1 MHSENEILAG
11 YKARFEADKNGETED
26 PKKIEELKNEL
37 KKAETRHK
45 KQLTENRKLRKENND
60 LKKKLVEIEKLNT
73 EKTETE
79 KEQTATN
86 SNVPESGHS
95 PNVNPSAADIEDTQC
110 EIPQVKTCYK
120 LVKYFYFRHLAC

>member
-11 YKARFEADKNGETED
+11 YKARLEADNAGETED

-37 KKAETRHK
+37 KKAEARHK

-60 LKKKLVEIEKLNT
+60 LKKKLVEKEKLNT

-79 KEQTATN
+79 NQQTATN
-86 SNVPESGHS
+86 SDFPESRHS
-95 PNVNPSAADIEDTQC
+95 PNTNPGTADIEDTQC
-110 EIPQVKTCYK
+110 EIPQVKTH
-120 LVKYFYFRHLAC
+120 VISR